1 MWFVFDNGDT
11 YDVVV
16 EEANE
21 EGETTI
27 TDMLIEV
34 EVPVEHA
41 DTSLIIDVDLETGD
55 YSIVGS

>member
-1 MWFVFDNGDT
+1 MWFVYENTDT

-34 EVPVEHA
+34 EIPVEGN
-41 DTSLIIDVDLETGD
+41 TSPLLIELDLETGD